1 MSLKLSLGA
10 IQYYWPKQT
19 VFAWYDR
26 IADTDADIIY
36 LGETVCARRHELRL
50 ADWLAIADNLAA
62 AGKEVLLA
70 SQTLLE
76 SESDLKRLRK
86 IAKQARYP
94 IEANDM
100 GAVKLARDHGH
111 PFVAGASL
119 NLYNEHT
126 LALVRRLGAY
136 RWQPPAELS
145 RDKLATLLAASAD
158 PGETEL
164 FAWGKIPLA
173 YSSRCFT
180 ARHYNLNKDN
190 CQFRCL
196 EHPHGMSMDTREKTP
211 FLTINGIQT
220 MSHGSQCLL
229 AHHADIA
236 ALGVGILRLSPQLEH
251 MAEIISLHRQTLD
264 GAIPAADA
272 LRELAPLALGA
283 LVDGYWHGNPGIE
296 KIKTYYSEANAGPIY
311 QPEEVASIAVPEPQ
325 DPLPSTNLP
334 PPPQDAQRSQRDWN
348 SSSEGRERA
357 GVGVASMKL
366 PPMQTRPLRNG
377 VPFSTS
383 PDSQNPAP
391 STPTR
396 LLAKLRPTQPL
407 PGWLA
412 RIGRH
417 LPALP
422 PRLILVQTLNQM
434 LRRGLL
440 PADMTQ
446 FAGRHFQLDVLD
458 LGISIRF
465 SADTQRFTAENYPGA
480 PDLRLAANSADYLRM
495 ILREEDPDTLFFNR
509 KLQIEGDTALGLAT
523 KNLLDCVDW
532 RWQRLLPQ
540 RLTAWLQT
548 RGHRWHPGAA

>member
-26 IADTDADIIY
+26 IAQTDADIIY

-126 LALVRRLGAY
+126 LALIRRLGAY

-145 RDKLATLLAASAD
+145 RAKLATLLAASAD

-236 ALGVGILRLSPQLEH
+236 ALGVSILRLSPQLEH

-264 GAIPAADA
+264 GSIAAADA

-296 KIKTYYSEANAGPIY
+296 KIKTYYSEANAGHIY
-311 QPEEVASIAVPEPQ
+311 QPEEVASIAVPEAACNSTPPRYGSGST
-325 DPLPSTNLP
+325 DAAERLPLPVGEGWGEGSKQAALATASPTNRP
-334 PPPQDAQRSQRDWN
+334 TTWQPQ
-348 SSSEGRERA
+348 
-357 GVGVASMKL
+357 
-366 PPMQTRPLRNG
+366 P
-377 VPFSTS
+377 
-383 PDSQNPAP
+383 
-391 STPTR
+391 PTR

>member
-62 AGKEVLLA
+62 SGKEVLLA

-111 PFVAGASL
+111 PFVAGSSL

-272 LRELAPLALGA
+272 LRELTPLALGS

-311 QPEEVASIAVPEPQ
+311 QPEEVASIAVPEAACNSTPPRYGSGST
-325 DPLPSTNLP
+325 DAAERLPLPVGEGWGEGSKQAALATASPTNRP
-334 PPPQDAQRSQRDWN
+334 TTWQPQ
-348 SSSEGRERA
+348 
-357 GVGVASMKL
+357 
-366 PPMQTRPLRNG
+366 P
-377 VPFSTS
+377 
-383 PDSQNPAP
+383 
-391 STPTR
+391 PTR

-548 RGHRWHPGAA
+548 RGHHWHPGAA

>member
-19 VFAWYDR
+19 VFAWYDH
-26 IADTDADIIY
+26 IAKTDVDIIY

-62 AGKEVLLA
+62 SGKEVLLA

-126 LALVRRLGAY
+126 LALIRRLGAY

-145 RDKLATLLAASAD
+145 RAKLATLLAASAD

-264 GAIPAADA
+264 GTLTTADA

-311 QPEEVASIAVPEPQ
+311 QPEEVASIAVPEAACNSTPPRYGSGST
-325 DPLPSTNLP
+325 DAAERLPLPVGEGWGEGSKQAALATASPTNRP
-334 PPPQDAQRSQRDWN
+334 TTWQPQ
-348 SSSEGRERA
+348 
-357 GVGVASMKL
+357 
-366 PPMQTRPLRNG
+366 P
-377 VPFSTS
+377 
-383 PDSQNPAP
+383 
-391 STPTR
+391 PTR

-548 RGHRWHPGAA
+548 RGHHWHPGAA

>member
-26 IADTDADIIY
+26 IAQTDADIIY

-111 PFVAGASL
+111 PFVAGSSL

-251 MAEIISLHRQTLD
+251 MAEIISRHRQTLD
-264 GAIPAADA
+264 GTLTTADA

-311 QPEEVASIAVPEPQ
+311 QPEEVASIAVPEAACNSTPPRYGSGST
-325 DPLPSTNLP
+325 DAAERLPLPVGEGWGEGSKQAALATASPTNRP
-334 PPPQDAQRSQRDWN
+334 TTWQPQ
-348 SSSEGRERA
+348 
-357 GVGVASMKL
+357 
-366 PPMQTRPLRNG
+366 P
-377 VPFSTS
+377 
-383 PDSQNPAP
+383 
-391 STPTR
+391 PTR

-548 RGHRWHPGAA
+548 RGHHWHPGAA

>member
-111 PFVAGASL
+111 PFVAGSSL

-325 DPLPSTNLP
+325 DPLPPANLP

-357 GVGVASMKL
+357 GAGVASMKL

-422 PRLILVQTLNQM
+422 PRLILVQALNHM

-440 PADMTQ
+440 PADMNQ

-548 RGHRWHPGAA
+548 RGHRWYPGAA

>member
-86 IAKQARYP
+86 IAKQERYP

-111 PFVAGASL
+111 PFVAGSSL

-548 RGHRWHPGAA
+548 RGHRWYPGAA

>member
-111 PFVAGASL
+111 PFVAGSSL

-264 GAIPAADA
+264 GSIPAADA

-296 KIKTYYSEANAGPIY
+296 KIKTYYSEANVGPIY

-407 PGWLA
+407 PGWMA

>member
-62 AGKEVLLA
+62 SGKEVLLA

-111 PFVAGASL
+111 PFVAGSSL

-264 GAIPAADA
+264 GSIAAADA

-311 QPEEVASIAVPEPQ
+311 QPEEVASIAVPEAACNSTPPRYGSGST
-325 DPLPSTNLP
+325 DAAERLPLPVGEGWGEGSKQAALATASPTNLP
-334 PPPQDAQRSQRDWN
+334 TTWQPQ
-348 SSSEGRERA
+348 
-357 GVGVASMKL
+357 
-366 PPMQTRPLRNG
+366 P
-377 VPFSTS
+377 
-383 PDSQNPAP
+383 
-391 STPTR
+391 PTR

>member
-19 VFAWYDR
+19 VFAWYDH
-26 IADTDADIIY
+26 IAKTDVDIIY

-62 AGKEVLLA
+62 SGKEVLLA

-86 IAKQARYP
+86 IAKQERYP

-264 GAIPAADA
+264 GSIPAADA

-325 DPLPSTNLP
+325 DPLPPANLP

-383 PDSQNPAP
+383 SDSQNPVP
-391 STPTR
+391 SAPTR

-422 PRLILVQTLNQM
+422 PRLVLVQALNHM

-465 SADTQRFTAENYPGA
+465 SADTQR
-480 PDLRLAANSADYLRM
+480 
-495 ILREEDPDTLFFNR
+495 FNR

-548 RGHRWHPGAA
+548 RGHHWHPGAA

>member
-26 IADTDADIIY
+26 IAQTDADIIY

-86 IAKQARYP
+86 IAKQERYP

-111 PFVAGASL
+111 PFVAGSSL

-236 ALGVGILRLSPQLEH
+236 ALGVSILRLSPQLEH

-264 GAIPAADA
+264 GSIAAADA

-296 KIKTYYSEANAGPIY
+296 KIKTYYSEANAGHIY
-311 QPEEVASIAVPEPQ
+311 QPEEVASIAVPEAACNSTPPRYGSGST
-325 DPLPSTNLP
+325 DAAERLPLPVGEGWGEGSKQAALATASPTNRP
-334 PPPQDAQRSQRDWN
+334 TTWQPQ
-348 SSSEGRERA
+348 
-357 GVGVASMKL
+357 
-366 PPMQTRPLRNG
+366 P
-377 VPFSTS
+377 
-383 PDSQNPAP
+383 
-391 STPTR
+391 PTR

>member
-1 MSLKLSLGA
+1 
-10 IQYYWPKQT
+10 
-19 VFAWYDR
+19 
-26 IADTDADIIY
+26 
-36 LGETVCARRHELRL
+36 
-50 ADWLAIADNLAA
+50 
-62 AGKEVLLA
+62 
-70 SQTLLE
+70 
-76 SESDLKRLRK
+76 
-86 IAKQARYP
+86 
-94 IEANDM
+94 M

-136 RWQPPAELS
+136 RWQPPAELR

-236 ALGVGILRLSPQLEH
+236 ALGVSILRLSPQLEH

-264 GAIPAADA
+264 GSIAAADA

-296 KIKTYYSEANAGPIY
+296 KIKTYYSEANAGHIY
-311 QPEEVASIAVPEPQ
+311 QPEEVASIAVPEAACNSTPPRYGSGST
-325 DPLPSTNLP
+325 DAAERLPLPVGEGWGEGSKQAALATASPTNRP
-334 PPPQDAQRSQRDWN
+334 TTWQPQ
-348 SSSEGRERA
+348 
-357 GVGVASMKL
+357 
-366 PPMQTRPLRNG
+366 P
-377 VPFSTS
+377 
-383 PDSQNPAP
+383 
-391 STPTR
+391 PTR

>member
-1 MSLKLSLGA
+1 MSLKLSLGT

-19 VFAWYDR
+19 VFAWYDH
-26 IADTDADIIY
+26 IAKTDVDIIY

-111 PFVAGASL
+111 PFVAGSSL

-173 YSSRCFT
+173 YFSRCFT

-264 GAIPAADA
+264 GSIPAADA

-296 KIKTYYSEANAGPIY
+296 KIKTYYSEANVGPIY

-440 PADMTQ
+440 PADMNQ

-548 RGHRWHPGAA
+548 RGHRWYPGAA

>member
-62 AGKEVLLA
+62 SGKEVLLA

-111 PFVAGASL
+111 PFVAGSSL

-264 GAIPAADA
+264 GSIPAADA

-296 KIKTYYSEANAGPIY
+296 KIKTYYSEANVGPIY

-440 PADMTQ
+440 PADMNQ

>member
-26 IADTDADIIY
+26 IAQTDADIIY

-62 AGKEVLLA
+62 SGKEVLLA

-111 PFVAGASL
+111 PFVAGSSL

-272 LRELAPLALGA
+272 LRELTPLALGS

-383 PDSQNPAP
+383 PDFQNPAP

-396 LLAKLRPTQPL
+396 LLAKLRLNQPL
-407 PGWLA
+407 PGWMA

-548 RGHRWHPGAA
+548 RGHHWHPGAA

>member
-62 AGKEVLLA
+62 SGKEVLLA

-111 PFVAGASL
+111 PFVAGSSL

-190 CQFRCL
+190 CQFRCI
-196 EHPHGMSMDTREKTP
+196 EHPHGMTMDTREKTP

-264 GAIPAADA
+264 GSIPAADA

-296 KIKTYYSEANAGPIY
+296 KIKTYYSEANVGPIY

-396 LLAKLRPTQPL
+396 LLAKLRPNQPL

-422 PRLILVQTLNQM
+422 PRLVLVQALNHM

-440 PADMTQ
+440 PADMNQ